1 MEKTRNSQR
10 TAYGEEL
17 AALGRE
23 NANIVALE
31 ADLGKSTMSCLFGA
45 EFPERYF
52 EMGIAEQNMAST
64 AAGLAAA
71 GKIAF
76 ISSFAVFASGRAYD
90 QIRQTISIGKLNVKI
105 CGSSAGLSDF
115 GDGSTHQ
122 AIEDVALMSAIPGMT
137 VFTPCD
143 ANETRKAVR
152 AAAAIEG
159 PVYIRVCRNP
169 VADYTRAG
177 DAFEP
182 GRLRVMRGGMDDA
195 NDVIRGGMEAAISAQ
210 GVIRG
215 GMDAAISAHSVI
227 RAGMD
232 AAIFAHGVMLEA
244 AMDAAGELEKCGIS
258 ATVVNC
264 ATMKPFDYA
273 GCAKICKS
281 VKAVVTAEEHTFIG
295 GLASAVALALR
306 TSAVPMDFVAVM
318 DEFGQ
323 SARGAAELYEHYGLT
338 PGNIIEKVKLLLN
351 K

>member
-1 MEKTRNSQR
+1 MTRIYDSQR
-10 TAYGEEL
+10 LAYGGEL

-23 NANIVALE
+23 NPRVVALE
-31 ADLGKSTMSCLFGA
+31 ADLGKSTMSSLFGA

-52 EMGIAEQNMAST
+52 EMGIAEQNMMST

-76 ISSFAVFASGRAYD
+76 AGSFAVFAFGRAYD
-90 QIRQTISIGKLNVKI
+90 QIRQTISIGRLNVKI

-122 AIEDVALMSAIPGMT
+122 AIEDVAVMCAVPNMT

-152 AAAAIEG
+152 AAAAVEG

-169 VADYTRAG
+169 VAGFTSPDDVFSSG
-177 DAFEP
+177 K
-182 GRLRVMRGGMDDA
+182 LRV
-195 NDVIRGGMEAAISAQ
+195 IRDGS
-210 GVIRG
+210 
-215 GMDAAISAHSVI
+215 
-227 RAGMD
+227 D

-244 AMDAAGELEKCGIS
+244 AADAAGELGAMGVS
-258 ATVVNC
+258 AMVVNC

-273 GCAKICKS
+273 GCAELCS
-281 VKAVVTAEEHTFIG
+281 GMRAVVTAEEHTYIG
-295 GLASAVALALR
+295 GLASAVALSLR
-306 TSAVPMDFVAVM
+306 KSVVPMDYVAIM

-323 SARGAAELYEHYGLT
+323 SAHSAAELYEHYGLT
-338 PGNIIEKVKLLLN
+338 SRNIVKKVCSLLHMPR
-351 K
+351 